1 MAFMGTLL
9 EDLDKQ
15 DPDEMKRAY
24 ENFGKGGGGAGGN
37 VSALSYNPN
46 VSVHDNP
53 STPPQQTG
61 GFNPFDRD
69 MIGGGAGGSGGLA
82 GSGERGGAGG
92 GGPNSVDFNQSF
104 QANQYAQQLQDYEKQ
119 QLLRQLQETQA
130 ENQALA
136 AAVANSGMMN
146 NGNQEHDPR
155 GGHGHKSHR
164 RKPHYKDMSRLAKNI
179 EQDVN
184 NIGNPNFI
192 DPNTGSMITPQNE
205 LVSKQELIKETRKS
219 YLSYLPNLLIDA
231 FILLMLYIIL
241 SQPQVIGFFGNY
253 IKILNPSKDCNYPFF
268 GILIYGLLLAV
279 LYCLC
284 QTARPHLISY

>member
-15 DPDEMKRAY
+15 DPEEMKRAY
-24 ENFGKGGGGAGGN
+24 ENFGKGGAGAGGSI
-37 VSALSYNPN
+37 SALSYNPN
-46 VSVHDNP
+46 ISVHENQNQQQQQQ
-53 STPPQQTG
+53 QQTG

-69 MIGGGAGGSGGLA
+69 MLGNSNGGNGGNG
-82 GSGERGGAGG
+82 
-92 GGPNSVDFNQSF
+92 NIDFSQPL
-104 QANQYAQQLQDYEKQ
+104 QTNQYAQQLQEYEKQ

-130 ENQALA
+130 ENQALV

-146 NGNQEHDPR
+146 KFADQNDNQERETR
-155 GGHGHKSHR
+155 GNHGHKSHR

-184 NIGNPNFI
+184 NIGNPSYINSNI
-192 DPNTGSMITPQNE
+192 GISGHHNE
-205 LVSKQELIKETRKS
+205 LTSKQEIIKETRKS

-268 GILIYGLLLAV
+268 GVIVYGLLLAV

-284 QTARPHLISY
+284 QSARPHLINY